1 MIGKLVRCLA
11 VASFL
16 FLALIP
22 CHLQAESCIPTLRL
36 HGHPIS
42 NATERTRQATVHF
55 WEAMHANDYGQVD
68 DVIADLTAASVEC
81 PEDPTVALLLAS
93 SHDWKFQERGR
104 GGMSAHDAEPHALL
118 GIQWCQRALELN
130 PRNRALPGLRDALKA
145 AVGTL
150 HGDRAL
156 VEESFQG
163 MRENTRKDPRFQGFV
178 QDWVFSTLLSE
189 RDCRYREAYDATFAG
204 FDSCAGFRVPR
215 SIPYLP
221 RFIYLWLLV
230 RSEKEP
236 LCYNTNVAP
245 HVLEGTLLALG
256 DTFLKD
262 GKLTQACLA
271 YKGIKKC
278 PNYPSWPYRQELEVR
293 LDNLEVLR
301 DKFRCDTGKLD
312 VPPPAMLFQSMISC
326 TVCHA
331 R

>member
-1 MIGKLVRCLA
+1 V
-11 VASFL
+11 
-16 FLALIP
+16 
-22 CHLQAESCIPTLRL
+22 RL

-42 NATERTRQATVHF
+42 NGTERARQATQHF
-55 WEAMHANDYGQVD
+55 WDAIHANDFAHVD
-68 DVIADLTAASVEC
+68 DVIADLTAAEVES
-81 PEDPTVALLLAS
+81 PEDPTVALLLGS

-104 GGMSAHDAEPHALL
+104 AGLSAADAEPHVLL
-118 GIQWCQRALELN
+118 GIEFCQKGLELN

-163 MRENTRKDPRFQGFV
+163 IRENTRRDPRFQGFV

-189 RDCRYREAYDATFAG
+189 CDCRYHEAAEGAFAG

-221 RFIYLWLLV
+221 RVVYLWLIV

-236 LCYNTNVAP
+236 ICYNTDVAP
-245 HVLEGTLLALG
+245 HNLEGTLLALG
-256 DTFLKD
+256 DTFLKQ

-271 YKGIKKC
+271 YKGIKRC
-278 PNYPSWPYRQELEVR
+278 PNYPSWPYKQELDVR
-293 LDNLEVLR
+293 LDNLETLR
-301 DKFRCDTGKLD
+301 DKFRADTGKLD
-312 VPPPAMLFQSMISC
+312 VCQPAMLFQSTISC